1 MKEGS
6 EKQDK
11 NIKKILLKRAMGYDV
26 KETVEEYVSSEEGEI
41 KLTKKKVTT
50 KNVPPDLTAI
60 KMLIGEE
67 IPIEQMTDEQLSAE
81 KKRLLKLLEDEK

>member
-1 MKEGS
+1 
-6 EKQDK
+6 
-11 NIKKILLKRAMGYDV
+11 MGYDV